1 MTAPTPTRVLAVR
14 PYPKL
19 VWHYVL
25 SSSERH
31 WSFCGE
37 RVSTRSA
44 ETRTVSNIPADE
56 RACKKCVRK
65 FEGASA

>member
-1 MTAPTPTRVLAVR
+1 MNTRVLAVR

-25 SSSERH
+25 SNGDPH
-31 WSFCGE
+31 WSFCGQWV
-37 RVSTRSA
+37 RTLSA
-44 ETRTVSNIPADE
+44 EVRTVSNIPTDE

-65 FEGASA
+65 FESA

>member
-1 MTAPTPTRVLAVR
+1 MTASTPTRLFAVR

-19 VWHYVL
+19 VWHYCVG
-25 SSSERH
+25 SSH
-31 WSFCGE
+31 WSLCGQW
-37 RVSTRSA
+37 VSTRSSV
-44 ETRTVSNIPADE
+44 TRTVSNIPADE